1 MIMKANKRK
10 HQPEA
15 AEDVPD
21 GSSLAWEKQRQF
33 VFSVS
38 MHKYQRDQEMA
49 EPSLRRSV
57 LISNTLRQVEA
68 CQVPSVSPAVSPPP
82 VHEPKEQSDV
92 TATQNDLLA
101 PPKCPRMTSIGGKS
115 ELSATSLPSSADEDD
130 WTSLVVE
137 PDFSISPA
145 VSTILTG
152 LDSAL
157 EVSAQAC
164 PRAAL
169 RSLENLPASPD
180 AGVLWLKQARGH
192 GRCWEEQQELM
203 QWEAG
208 MEVGG
213 SSYLKDVTAEDMF
226 QDIDTSQL
234 ERDMGI
240 LGLRA
245 SGAACLPAEDLQC
258 LTPLSLATHS
268 PSLPLSHSN
277 KGLPSFSS
285 FSSAHSREGLEL
297 EHLMTMLVEY

>member
-10 HQPEA
+10 LQPEA
-15 AEDVPD
+15 AEDVPE

-82 VHEPKEQSDV
+82 AHEPKEQSDV
-92 TATQNDLLA
+92 AATRNDLLA
-101 PPKCPRMTSIGGKS
+101 PPKCPRMTSGGGES
-115 ELSATSLPSSADEDD
+115 ESSASADEDD

-208 MEVGG
+208 VEAGG

-234 ERDMGI
+234 EHDMGI

-258 LTPLSLATHS
+258 LTP
-268 PSLPLSHSN
+268 PSLPLNHSM